1 LVAST
6 LQERHIVKS
15 EPSTQSELFVQFSR
29 RGLWIALALLLAL
42 GGYAIVINVFPSST
56 TASSA
61 HRLANILPLAITIAV
76 AWVYLSLKGST
87 ADRRGALMTE
97 MLNDELRQ
105 HSLSL
110 AYRNGLIAVLVGQ
123 PALAPLVAWTA
134 LRFPELLMASATAL
148 IGTSVVLCTMLFY
161 DR

>member
-1 LVAST
+1 VAST

-29 RGLWIALALLLAL
+29 RSLWIALALLLAL
-42 GGYAIVINVFPSST
+42 GGYAIVINVFPNST
-56 TASSA
+56 AASSA

-76 AWVYLSLKGST
+76 AWAYLSLKGSAT
-87 ADRRGALMTE
+87 DKRGALMTE

-110 AYRNGLIAVLVGQ
+110 AYRNGLIAVLVRQ
-123 PALAPLVAWTA
+123 PALALLVAWTA
-134 LRFPELLMASATAL
+134 LPFPELLMASATAL
-148 IGTSVVLCTMLFY
+148 IGTSVVLCTMLIC

>member
-1 LVAST
+1 M
-6 LQERHIVKS
+6 KS

-123 PALAPLVAWTA
+123 PALALLVAWTA